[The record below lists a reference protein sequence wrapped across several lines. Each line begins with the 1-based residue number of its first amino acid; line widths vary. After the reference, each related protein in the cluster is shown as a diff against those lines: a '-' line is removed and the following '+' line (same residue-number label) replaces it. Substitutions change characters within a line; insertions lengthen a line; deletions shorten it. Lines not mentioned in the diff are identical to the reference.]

1 MVKSKK
7 TKSTQG
13 QNSGFLFPSNTIISS
28 NTANSQIPAI
38 PGNDEKYARFHTFWF
53 KEVMT
58 REHNKHCTNALKALK
73 RHPHATPFLEPVEP
87 IKLNIPDYLD
97 IVKIPMD
104 LSTVE
109 KNLNNCVYKCVQ
121 DFVDDVCRIFSNCV
135 IYNGKHHQFSQY
147 AKELEEIF
155 IAQLSKMPATESSSS
170 SSKPTNKL
178 IKKPVIETAF
188 PSTVKTDNAEANR
201 PKRTIK
207 SPNKELPQITQTS
220 RRKKTKKNA
229 ELNFCRSVYQELKKK
244 QHYAY
249 AYPFYEPVN
258 AEKLGV
264 PEYYNIIKT
273 PMDLSMIST
282 KLENET
288 YTSAEDFEV
297 DIRLMFEN
305 CYKFN
310 PPGTEVYN
318 MGKQLEK
325 VFDKKWIKEEEESV
339 SGDENDHLKAL
350 QRHLAALSSQI
361 TQYKKSGKSKS
372 KKPIKKSI
380 QSKTKS
386 DANSSFDTKSKTKRP
401 RISSINNSFIINEE
415 NQELT
420 AQQKAILSQ
429 RIEYLSPELTV
440 TLISIVQQ
448 SGAPLIAEKEGG
460 YELEIENIDTKIVK
474 QIYEFVMTNTSD
486 ANELKQKRIATVK
499 RNSQKNEEQIIA
511 LEKTLAKFDNKS
523 ISTIKAQY
531 SSDDDSLDSQSSA
544 SSGSESS
551 GSDTV

>member
-121 DFVDDVCRIFSNCV
+121 DFVDD
-135 IYNGKHHQFSQY
+135 KP
-147 AKELEEIF
+147 APE
-155 IAQLSKMPATESSSS
+155 PATESSSS

-325 VFDKKWIKEEEESV
+325 VFDKKWEEEESV

-523 ISTIKAQY
+523 ISTIIHIEAQY